1 VHLEGGPVGQVDAA
15 VGEVGVGRVFG
26 LDEDAEA
33 DEGDEAYAGG
43 QGGLVGGLVGWGRGK
58 EGGLQETDCE
68 NADYDELLAAG
79 EFEREDE
86 GDGEDEDYEVGY
98 DD

>member
-1 VHLEGGPVGQVDAA
+1 
-15 VGEVGVGRVFG
+15 

-33 DEGDEAYAGG
+33 DEGDEAYATGRK
-43 QGGLVGGLVGWGRGK
+43 GGLVGGWDEWGRG
-58 EGGLQETDCE
+58 ERGERGLQETDCKD
-68 NADYDELLAAG
+68 ADHNELLAAG